1 LGRDES
7 ISALYSPSTSHLA
20 CHLGS
25 IVAGLYFSVIIY
37 SSQDYFYMEGWYPLR
52 EVEAG
57 EKVLHAS
64 ITLFPD
70 FKSLHLEP
78 PFYYDRGR
86 MIGDGET

>member
-1 LGRDES
+1 
-7 ISALYSPSTSHLA
+7 
-20 CHLGS
+20 
-25 IVAGLYFSVIIY
+25 
-37 SSQDYFYMEGWYPLR
+37 MEGWYPLR